1 MHVQTVR
8 VRMTR
13 MVLEDSYRYNRIKE
27 VDVADRAWI
36 VSRHVAICRRSK
48 AREAS
53 QTSGYLILTHYNFN
67 EKLSLT

>member
-13 MVLEDSYRYNRIKE
+13 MVLEGSYRYNRIRGE
-27 VDVADRAWI
+27 DVADRAWI

-53 QTSGYLILTHYNFN
+53 QTRGYLILTHYNFN

>member
-13 MVLEDSYRYNRIKE
+13 MVLVLEGSYQYNRIKE

-48 AREAS
+48 GRGSS
-53 QTSGYLILTHYNFN
+53 QPDAWLSNFDT
-67 EKLSLT
+67 L